1 MRFFRTRTRR
11 LLAGAAL
18 LLLLLGVAHV
28 ARPDPHLAKVRDLR
42 QQLTGDAGRRLTE
55 QQRREGWRQFREEM
69 KRLSP
74 QQRRAL
80 SAERRQR
87 SVERLRRFAKMSKA
101 ERAAFLDAEIN
112 RMEALRR
119 QRQGGV
125 GGGRGGPGG
134 AFGAGPGGGA
144 AGRSG
149 RSAEDRERWRKQ
161 RLDETTPEERA
172 LRAEFFK
179 ALSDRR
185 QQRGVGGGRFG
196 R

>member
-1 MRFFRTRTRR
+1 MRFFRTRRRR
-11 LLAGAAL
+11 LLAAAL
-18 LLLLLGVAHV
+18 LLLLLLLGAVHV
-28 ARPDPHLAKVRDLR
+28 ARPDPHLAKVRELR
-42 QQLTGDAGRRLTE
+42 QQLAGDAGRRLTE
-55 QQRREGWRQFREEM
+55 RQRREGWRRLRDELKQ
-69 KRLSP
+69 LSP
-74 QQRRAL
+74 RQRREL

-87 SVERLRRFAKMSKA
+87 STERLRRFARMSKA

-119 QRQGGV
+119 Q
-125 GGGRGGPGG
+125 GRGGPGGGRGG
-134 AFGAGPGGGA
+134 AFGAGPAGGA
-144 AGRSG
+144 GGRAG

-179 ALSDRR
+179 ALADRR
-185 QQRGVGGGRFG
+185 QQRGMGGGPFG